1 MIVEKQ
7 TRSDHPGRTLLRA
20 VRQDKPHR
28 PDDVRRCA
36 EQDLALDQRLA
47 DEPKLVI
54 FEIAQPTVNKLTRP
68 GGGALREIVLLAK
81 QHREAAA
88 RSVAS
93 DPGSVDAAANDNQI
107 ELAKVSG
114 HSVWERLNKD

>member
-1 MIVEKQ
+1 M
-7 TRSDHPGRTLLRA
+7 LWA
-20 VRQDKPHR
+20 VRQDEPHR
-28 PDDVRRCA
+28 PDDVRRRA

-47 DEPKLVI
+47 DEAKLVI
-54 FEIAQPTVNKLTRP
+54 FQIAQAAVNKLARP
-68 GGGALREIVLLAK
+68 GGSSLREIVLLAE

-88 RSVAS
+88 HSVAS
-93 DPGSVDAAANDNQI
+93 NPGSVDAAANDNQV

>member
-1 MIVEKQ
+1 M
-7 TRSDHPGRTLLRA
+7 
-20 VRQDKPHR
+20 RQDEPHR
-28 PDDVRRCA
+28 PDDVRRRA

-54 FEIAQPTVNKLTRP
+54 FEIAQPAVNELTRP
-68 GGGALREIVLLAK
+68 GGGPLRQIVLLAE

-88 RSVAS
+88 DSVAS
-93 DPGSVDAAANDNQI
+93 YAGSVDAAANDNQI

-114 HSVWERLNKD
+114 HSVRERLNKD